1 MTWIDKFQAILPST
15 KWPAAVRKP
24 LRFMLIGTIG
34 MFVQEWFFRLL
45 MWIMNDPVKNTLWY
59 YVAFAGGFILEM
71 FPNYFSTNFYTF
83 GTSPTWK
90 NAGGFT
96 LARGINLVLQMVV
109 LPFALHLMPNS
120 NNTIITYVVIF
131 VAGIANFLIKLLFFK
146 KKD

>member
-1 MTWIDKFQAILPST
+1 
-15 KWPAAVRKP
+15 
-24 LRFMLIGTIG
+24 

-131 VAGIANFLIKLLFFK
+131 VAGIANFLIQLLFFK

>member
-1 MTWIDKFQAILPST
+1 MNWIDRFQAILPSS
-15 KWPAAVRKP
+15 KWPTVIRKP

-45 MWIMNDPVKNTLWY
+45 MWLMDDPVKNSLWY

-71 FPNYFSTNFYTF
+71 IPNYCCTNFYTF
-83 GTSPTWK
+83 GTRPTWT

-131 VAGIANFLIKLLFFK
+131 VAGIANFLIQLLFFK